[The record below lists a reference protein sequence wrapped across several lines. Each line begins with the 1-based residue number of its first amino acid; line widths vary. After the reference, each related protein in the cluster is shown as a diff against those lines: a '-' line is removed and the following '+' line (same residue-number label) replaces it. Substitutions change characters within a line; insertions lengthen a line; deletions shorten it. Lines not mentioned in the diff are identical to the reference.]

1 MECRRIA
8 IDWILQTHDPT
19 AICIKDTV
27 STSNVRYSTR
37 DLPAMASTSA
47 NRQLNMDALI
57 ISWHNKGWEDCVPI
71 PWMIEIA
78 RFVKTK
84 KITKN
89 NNTYASKCAIPVTG
103 KNKIWTNWIHDLLN
117 RTYSFTRRRF
127 FVQVYLYHG
136 LSHRDTFQIIIKLIT
151 FSE

>member
-1 MECRRIA
+1 MWFILFCFTCLYLFHILTTTAMQTLLRRHWNGKRNVVKHNVRFVRNSMECRRIA

-27 STSNVRYSTR
+27 STSNVSSSSR

-47 NRQLNMDALI
+47 NRQLTMDALI

-71 PWMIEIA
+71 PWIFEIA

-84 KITKN
+84 N
-89 NNTYASKCAIPVTG
+89 
-103 KNKIWTNWIHDLLN
+103 
-117 RTYSFTRRRF
+117 
-127 FVQVYLYHG
+127 
-136 LSHRDTFQIIIKLIT
+136 
-151 FSE
+151 